1 MKTTLY
7 FFGKIIFAWL
17 VALFGVMML
26 WNGITRGEAQGPIFI
41 IWLFAMLFILLQ
53 AASHLRRVKLIVG
66 DTNANQS
73 TLANRQRRMIELP
86 LRADEAFQLIDAA
99 VRELPR
105 VEQVMSAADSLQI
118 RAQVKRLSAVDAQQS
133 RFERFFQRTQHDV
146 VSATITPHEEAC
158 SITLVSEPDGG
169 AWRDWFVV
177 DLGANLDNVEAISRA
192 ISRRVAE
199 GRRVEQRGVL
209 KTSNDKALALA
220 KLGLLQAQI
229 EPHFLYNTLGSA
241 KYLVRQDALKA
252 EAILDNLI
260 TYLRHSLP
268 RTQEASSSLGDE
280 LQRANAYLDIL
291 KIRMGERLIT
301 HIDVP
306 DMLRTLPF
314 PAMMLQTLVE
324 NAIKHGLEPKTGG
337 GNIWILATKTTT
349 HLSVTVADDG
359 CGLGAGALN
368 TKGTGIGLSNVRERL
383 QLSYG
388 DNANFTLAANYP
400 TGAAATIRIPLGG
413 VA

>member
-1 MKTTLY
+1 MKTSFY
-7 FFGKIIFAWL
+7 FFCKIIFAWL

-41 IWLFAMLFILLQ
+41 AWLFAMVFILLQ

-66 DTNANQS
+66 DANVNQG
-73 TLANRQRRMIELP
+73 TLANRQRRTIELP
-86 LRADEAFQLIDAA
+86 LRADEAFQLLDAA

-118 RAQVKRLSAVDAQQS
+118 RAQVQRLSASGAKQAG
-133 RFERFFQRTQHDV
+133 FKRFFQGTRHDV
-146 VSATITPHEEAC
+146 VSATITPNGDGC
-158 SITLVSEPDGG
+158 SVTLVSEPDGG

-177 DLGANLDNVEAISRA
+177 DLGANLENVEAISRA

-199 GRRVEQRGVL
+199 GRRVERSGVL
-209 KTSNDKALALA
+209 KTSKDKALALA

-241 KYLVRQDALKA
+241 KYLVRQDVGKA

-268 RTQEASSSLGDE
+268 RTEETSSSLGDE

-291 KIRMGERLIT
+291 KIRMGERLTT

-306 DMLRTLPF
+306 DTLRAHPF

-337 GNIWILATKTTT
+337 GNIWILATKTAT

-359 CGLGAGALN
+359 CGLNMNAHE

-383 QLSYG
+383 QLSFG
-388 DNANFTLAANYP
+388 DAANFSLSANYP
-400 TGAAATIRIPLGG
+400 AGAAATIRIPLSE